1 MVWRYRPP
9 DQQIYETSGLGH
21 LDIEEHRNTPVAV
34 DGVLYYASPYNI
46 LIALDGV
53 AGEEKWVFDPEV
65 WKSGASF
72 LGNLRGVTYWTDG
85 EIERIFMTTSSS
97 HLWSVDARTGKP
109 DPGFGT
115 GGRVDVGA
123 SLRRPLTDR
132 DRWSYGITAAPVI
145 CRDVVAVGS
154 AIGDWRGEPPEY
166 YTPVGDVQA
175 FDARTGKKRWEFHT
189 VPQQGEYGN
198 ETWETDAWKTYGV
211 ANVWTSMTADEELD
225 YIYLPVSSVSHDYY
239 GGERPGDNL
248 FGESIVCLDP
258 QSGARVWHFQMV
270 HHGLWD
276 LDPPAPPIL
285 MDVVIDG
292 RPRKIVAQLT
302 KQAFCFVFDRVTG
315 EPIWPIEERPVPQS
329 TVEGEKTSPT
339 QPFPTKPAALERQGI
354 REDDLIDFTPE
365 LRAEAREILA
375 RYDYGPLYAPPTE
388 RGVLVV
394 PGQWGGADWA
404 GGAAD
409 PRTGILYVPTHM
421 AITTVQLH
429 RVGDPD
435 AHSLYAATNEQHVV
449 GPRGLPLVKP
459 PYGSITAIDLNTG
472 EHIWRTAVGKGPGN
486 HPALRGL
493 DLPAMG
499 WDNRTFALTTPNLLL
514 ATSQDPHD
522 LADAGMDYFVDRDA
536 YLRANDLATG
546 TELGRHDLPSNA
558 YGAPMSYAAGG
569 RQYVVVPVGNKV
581 NGGNRPPEL
590 VALAL
595 PREGEVLP
603 PLGRDRTDASH
614 EAYYRAAQA
623 IDAGD
628 ALALQKLL
636 VAHPGLAT
644 ARGYFDE
651 WYEYPYFRGAYLL
664 HHVAGEPQRAPL
676 PPNPIAL
683 ANVLIDAGADPSAA
697 TYDSVTVLE
706 LVAGSAQLNWA
717 GTKVELMK
725 ALVDAGA
732 DPNRNRSRMLW
743 VGA

>member
-1 MVWRYRPP
+1 MLLFSTAESQTIDWPFYTSDLKGSKYTPADQIDRDNFDQLRVVWRYRPP

-21 LDIEEHRNTPVAV
+21 LDIEQHRNTPVAV

-53 AGEEKWVFDPEV
+53 TGEEKWVFDPEV

-85 EIERIFMTTSSS
+85 EIERIFMATSSS

-198 ETWETDAWKTYGV
+198 ETWESDAWKTYGA

-248 FGESIVCLDP
+248 FGESIVCLDA
-258 QSGARVWHFQMV
+258 QSGERVWHFQMV

-394 PGQWGGADWA
+394 PGQWVAPTGP
-404 GGAAD
+404 AA
-409 PRTGILYVPTHM
+409 
-421 AITTVQLH
+421 
-429 RVGDPD
+429 
-435 AHSLYAATNEQHVV
+435 
-449 GPRGLPLVKP
+449 P
-459 PYGSITAIDLNTG
+459 PI
-472 EHIWRTAVGKGPGN
+472 
-486 HPALRGL
+486 
-493 DLPAMG
+493 
-499 WDNRTFALTTPNLLL
+499 
-514 ATSQDPHD
+514 
-522 LADAGMDYFVDRDA
+522 
-536 YLRANDLATG
+536 
-546 TELGRHDLPSNA
+546 
-558 YGAPMSYAAGG
+558 
-569 RQYVVVPVGNKV
+569 
-581 NGGNRPPEL
+581 
-590 VALAL
+590 
-595 PREGEVLP
+595 
-603 PLGRDRTDASH
+603 
-614 EAYYRAAQA
+614 
-623 IDAGD
+623 
-628 ALALQKLL
+628 
-636 VAHPGLAT
+636 
-644 ARGYFDE
+644 
-651 WYEYPYFRGAYLL
+651 
-664 HHVAGEPQRAPL
+664 RAPASSTCRRIWTSPRCNCTGSVIPTPTRSM
-676 PPNPIAL
+676 PPPT
-683 ANVLIDAGADPSAA
+683 SS
-697 TYDSVTVLE
+697 TS
-706 LVAGSAQLNWA
+706 
-717 GTKVELMK
+717 
-725 ALVDAGA
+725 
-732 DPNRNRSRMLW
+732 
-743 VGA
+743 